1 MEYKYLILDSK
12 GNAVA
17 RGVSD
22 HPPVGSPWRLKI
34 DDGDIER
41 VMRHTYVNLVG
52 NSDQAPAMEGKI
64 VRQQGNWVYLEP
76 VRQLDESVR
85 QNLRMPVRFTSWV
98 FVMSLRRITRPAAAA
113 RTTAA
118 MMYFTICFR
127 ICSIYLPV
135 DGVILV
141 VFNLLMLAALFSGLL
156 LILTSTSST
165 LKEAQSKSTIVMFL
179 PMIIAFATMYVD
191 VADVSMWTMCLPIYN
206 VIISIKLLLAG
217 VMNYAYLWGALA
229 INIVYAVLSVFV
241 TMKTFSKE
249 SLITK

>member
-85 QNLRMPVRFTSWV
+85 QNLRMPVRFTS
-98 FVMSLRRITRPAAAA
+98 FL
-113 RTTAA
+113 
-118 MMYFTICFR
+118 Y
-127 ICSIYLPV
+127 PV
-135 DGVILV
+135 SGQWKGRAQIVSRDLSCGGLAFDCPVQLEVGEVVQVVIPV
-141 VFNLLMLAALFSGLL
+141 TSQPLL
-156 LILTSTSST
+156 LNMSILRAGPSTEERIFYAGRFLDLMREEESMVR
-165 LKEAQSKSTIVMFL
+165 EA
-179 PMIIAFATMYVD
+179 
-191 VADVSMWTMCLPIYN
+191 
-206 VIISIKLLLAG
+206 
-217 VMNYAYLWGALA
+217 
-229 INIVYAVLSVFV
+229 VF
-241 TMKTFSKE
+241 
-249 SLITK
+249 SLQLQKNL